1 MIFITPVNMPVP
13 CQMVL
18 CHNLSKFSIH
28 DLEGREQTGI
38 IICEK
43 CLREIVEAGQVA
55 LGTKE
60 AVLPFEPTAD
70 EQVAALEEVIE
81 IYEQIIEEE
90 KPSEPVEVKKPLT
103 FEEKKKAA
111 AKKRAPAKK
120 KPVARK

>member
-90 KPSEPVEVKKPLT
+90 KLEEKKPLT